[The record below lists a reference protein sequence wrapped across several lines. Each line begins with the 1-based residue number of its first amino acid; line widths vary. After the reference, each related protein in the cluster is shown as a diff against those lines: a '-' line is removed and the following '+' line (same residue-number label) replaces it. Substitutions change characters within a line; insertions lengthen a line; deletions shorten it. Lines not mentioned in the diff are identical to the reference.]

1 LYDLRGS
8 EEGRIKKRYDSL
20 IFISILLVLVLSP
33 CGADSDHCVPVVSVG
48 VVCLPDGHLFLEEE
62 VVLRRGALLFGCVLG
77 VALGRGHVLAT
88 LGATA
93 LLGSVLRVALGV
105 ALGRGLVLA
114 TLGATAL
121 LGSVLRVALG
131 VALGRGLVL
140 ATLGATALLGSVLR
154 VALGVALGRGLV
166 LATLGATALLG
177 SVLRVALGLL
187 TVLVIAVD
195 VPGVPLIRRLVDVGE
210 GIGTILPHPI
220 LLDDV
225 RVGKEP
231 AHLVALLEGVDVV
244 VEVAHLTVAQGVF
257 GDGLTEF
264 ARRQRLVAGT
274 TEVLVLVIGGV
285 LESIAVALRGEA
297 VVVHVRI
304 FGVRGGETVVARPN
318 GDASTAAPRGGC
330 GHDWLRCGEVVEVWK
345 VVCCVERLYDIIS

>member
-77 VALGRGHVLAT
+77 VALGRGH
-88 LGATA
+88 
-93 LLGSVLRVALGV
+93 
-105 ALGRGLVLA
+105 VLA